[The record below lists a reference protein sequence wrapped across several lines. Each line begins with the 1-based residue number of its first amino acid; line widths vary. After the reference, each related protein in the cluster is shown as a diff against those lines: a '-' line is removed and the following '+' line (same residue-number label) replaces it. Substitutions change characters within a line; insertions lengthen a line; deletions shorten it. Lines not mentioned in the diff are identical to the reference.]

1 MEGQRNP
8 TPPQYYQSVK
18 MVLHMAGKNL
28 DRVKVERAIALSKN
42 KYCSVYNSLRPDL
55 ALNIDYV
62 LEEDLQGD
70 DQKDE
75 STD

>member
-1 MEGQRNP
+1 
-8 TPPQYYQSVK
+8 
-18 MVLHMAGKNL
+18 
-28 DRVKVERAIALSKN
+28 LSKN